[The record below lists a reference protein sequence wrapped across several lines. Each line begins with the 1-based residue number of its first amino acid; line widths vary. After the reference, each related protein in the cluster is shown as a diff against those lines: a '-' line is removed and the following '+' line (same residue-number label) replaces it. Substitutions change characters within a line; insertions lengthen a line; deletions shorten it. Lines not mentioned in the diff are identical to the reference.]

1 MTDLSNDVN
10 HAIRSTA
17 SNTASIASA
26 AINGAFLL
34 LDQKPSLKIEI
45 NQIKEEAEE
54 EPQQKSNFV
63 MDVSTAQ
70 TMAEEGKSPG
80 EIESYLE
87 SHSASFDQSTN
98 KEAYMTSVLA
108 RADQLTVKKKAE
120 EQGIQ
125 PSVEIAKSA
134 EKAPE
139 ISL

>member
-1 MTDLSNDVN
+1 MTDLSHDVN
-10 HAIRSTA
+10 HAIRSAA
-17 SNTASIASA
+17 SNTASVAST
-26 AINGAFLL
+26 AINSAFLL

-45 NQIKEEAEE
+45 NE
-54 EPQQKSNFV
+54 EPPQKSNFV
-63 MDVSTAQ
+63 MDVSIAQ
-70 TMAEEGKSPG
+70 TMAEEGKSIG

>member
-26 AINGAFLL
+26 AITGAFLL

-45 NQIKEEAEE
+45 NE

-63 MDVSTAQ
+63 MDVSIAQ

-87 SHSASFDQSTN
+87 SHSASFVQSTN

>member
-1 MTDLSNDVN
+1 MTDLSHDVN
-10 HAIRSTA
+10 HAMRSAA

-26 AINGAFLL
+26 TINGAFLL

-45 NQIKEEAEE
+45 NE

-63 MDVSTAQ
+63 MDVSIAQ